1 MANLTPVEY
10 INIQFPNRGF
20 ELISAV
26 RVDSPTSKWKPT
38 VQRVVVL
45 IKVAKKEAMTATLW
59 TNEFESDGTTLKKQ
73 GTGYYFHLED
83 GVAYDKSKSEMET
96 LVSDKQEQ
104 LKILNR
110 RIAEINGGGWVIT
123 QDPWDPNVV
132 PKSLAPDEPVKT
144 TVTEKPIVQADTS
157 GTSGTSGTSIQT
169 EPQIYG
175 EFTFNVED
183 AFLFKGNQEFD
194 LLEILY
200 KGLTKEE
207 VEVIEEEEIDEE
219 YEEDPYSAEEE
230 VAMELADTR
239 EEARLRNEAAA
250 ASLKETDQIG
260 EDVPGSSVKQKDV
273 KEAIITVMDILIKE
287 GGFTKEQAAGIC
299 GNIKAES
306 AFKYWNVEDGTANV
320 RPGGMSSD
328 RWDSKR
334 AYGKHYNGGKSS
346 GIGLAQ
352 WTYSRRYKME
362 KYVGEYLADKG
373 ISAKTLKARFLDT
386 DPGLHSGDLS
396 TVYGGAGN
404 SLETYLKTIDKL
416 FEAQCS
422 FLQHELKTSYSGIIK
437 TFNGSSPSGNSK
449 RLIKKGF
456 FINQTEGKVAQ
467 TVAGYAEC
475 VVCDFEVPQP
485 ITGGDKDKYKN
496 LVKERTKH
504 AADCLATYNSK

>member
-1 MANLTPVEY
+1 MANLTPAEY

-73 GTGYYFHLED
+73 DTGYYFDLED
-83 GVAYDKSKSEMET
+83 GVTYDKSKSEMET

-110 RIAEINGGGWVIT
+110 RISEIKGGVYGPGGWVIT

-144 TVTEKPIVQADTS
+144 TVTEKPIVQANTS

-219 YEEDPYSAEEE
+219 YEETDYAGDELYDVQFKALEE
-230 VAMELADTR
+230 
-239 EEARLRNEAAA
+239 
-250 ASLKETDQIG
+250 
-260 EDVPGSSVKQKDV
+260 
-273 KEAIITVMDILIKE
+273 
-287 GGFTKEQAAGIC
+287 FTIA
-299 GNIKAES
+299 
-306 AFKYWNVEDGTANV
+306 AFKEDPELEALSNSESDTASTSTSAKATV
-320 RPGGMSSD
+320 GDSSD
-328 RWDSKR
+328 FWALVAICACEDSDDQGRADVAQSIYNRVASKLFGGKTIKRVVTASWQFEPAFDKGHRSRTHATWNAISDKDTAIAAIKYAKNYNTTQATNALKSSFDAIYDSKR
-334 AYGKHYNGGKSS
+334 QKEAKDYIGQRTDFLGAGLGKSWYKGTGKWSSGKSSSTPIRRSAGSPNNIFGNVCGGGSYAYGKKN
-346 GIGLAQ
+346 II
-352 WTYSRRYKME
+352 
-362 KYVGEYLADKG
+362 ADVP
-373 ISAKTLKARFLDT
+373 T
-386 DPGLHSGDLS
+386 
-396 TVYGGAGN
+396 
-404 SLETYLKTIDKL
+404 
-416 FEAQCS
+416 
-422 FLQHELKTSYSGIIK
+422 ELLNKFK
-437 TFNGSSPSGNSK
+437 F
-449 RLIKKGF
+449 
-456 FINQTEGKVAQ
+456 
-467 TVAGYAEC
+467 
-475 VVCDFEVPQP
+475 
-485 ITGGDKDKYKN
+485 
-496 LVKERTKH
+496 
-504 AADCLATYNSK
+504 